1 MITLTLITYRFLS
14 DHHGYSWSIWSWLH
28 HGYFGL
34 GSRYVAFAPSLICIL
49 ANRSGIAFYT
59 VFGLL
64 AGYSGYLVWRVFL
77 GVDSYEFPAK
87 NYGDLGFRTLGR
99 YGRYVTNIF
108 QAIALLLIVGQVTI
122 LLGQNISQV
131 SQFKLCYAV
140 CPAIFACAGFCI
152 TQIRTLKSYGWVA
165 NLAVW
170 MNIFVMLMT
179 IGVMAHSPPNYKIS
193 TLGSAGSAVDKTTIK
208 PDKHGNYPPIIHY
221 NTIPTGGLI
230 GALNGMLSG
239 VLAYAGVQ
247 LFVEFLAEM
256 KRPRDFIKAMW
267 AAQAFIYTVYLTYGC
282 VVYYLQGQYSYNP
295 SYMGVSI
302 YAWQTVGNM
311 VSLLSALIAGG
322 LYGNIGIKVVYNN
335 VFIDIFKAPPLT
347 TQRGKIFYAI
357 LVPMWWI
364 IAFIIAVAIP
374 DYFGFVS
381 VIAASMLLNLT
392 YAFPPLFALS
402 FDIQKNC
409 IRTENGEGF
418 DPATGRVMRSKGK
431 VKRWIRGFFA
441 RGSFQVAVNI
451 WHVIYFLGTL
461 AMCGLGMYAAILGKS
476 SNSLFTCSC

>member
-1 MITLTLITYRFLS
+1 MGTLGWGPGKSVIRA
-14 DHHGYSWSIWSWLH
+14 LH
-28 HGYFGL
+28 LLFL
-34 GSRYVAFAPSLICIL
+34 GSQ
-49 ANRSGIAFYT
+49 RSGVAFYT

-77 GVDSYEFPAK
+77 GVDSYQFPAK

-99 YGRYVTNIF
+99 YGRHVTNIF
-108 QAIALLLIVGQVTI
+108 QALALLLIVGQVTI
-122 LLGQNISQV
+122 LMGQNISQV
-131 SQFKLCYAV
+131 SQFRLCYAV
-140 CPAIFACAGFCI
+140 CPVIFACAGFLV
-152 TQIRTLKSYGWVA
+152 TQIRTLRSFGWVA

-170 MNIFVMLMT
+170 MNIFVMVMT
-179 IGVMAHSPPNYKIS
+179 IGVMANSPPNYKIS
-193 TLGSAGSAVDKTTIK
+193 ILGSAGSAVNRATIK
-208 PDKHGNYPPIIHY
+208 PDKHGNYPPLIHY
-221 NTIPTGGLI
+221 NSIPIGGLI
-230 GALNGMLSG
+230 GGLNGMLSG
-239 VLAYAGVQ
+239 VLAYAGLQ

-256 KRPRDFIKAMW
+256 KRPRDFLKAMW
-267 AAQAFIYTVYLTYGC
+267 AAQAFIYTVYLVYGC

-295 SYMGVSI
+295 SYQGVSI

-335 VFIDIFKAPPLT
+335 VFIDIFNAPPLA
-347 TQRGKIFYAI
+347 TQRGKIFYAM
-357 LVPMWWI
+357 LVPLWWI
-364 IAFIIAVAIP
+364 IAFIIAAAIP

-409 IRTENGEGF
+409 IRAEHGEGF
-418 DPATGRVMRSKGK
+418 DPTTGQVLRCDNQVR
-431 VKRWIRGFFA
+431 RWIRGFFA
-441 RGSFQVAVNI
+441 GGIVQVAVNI

-461 AMCGLGMYAAILGKS
+461 AMCGLGMYAAIVGEYSTLY
-476 SNSLFTCSC
+476 F